1 LEKLK
6 FIKERGNLRKI
17 RMQKIDEDIGREVK
31 KVNSYLVSN
40 LGTM

>member
-1 LEKLK
+1 M
-6 FIKERGNLRKI
+6 KERNNLRKI
-17 RMQKIDEDIGREVK
+17 RMEKIDEDIDREVK